1 MFCSKNLVID
11 PGEVIQNQI
20 IFLYL
25 ALRFNFKK
33 KKKKKKGGGRVLGD
47 TEVQSFFFQVNAL
60 TT

>member
-33 KKKKKKGGGRVLGD
+33 KKKKGGGRVLGD